1 MSIKKV
7 DVLNYNEKKAKCDN
21 RYPGTYLHGVLEQE
35 IGFDIFSFDRKIHFE
50 LGATKVIITSTGRRA
65 TFFLW
70 EVEDLRSRE
79 YLGYLVYDND
89 PDYEF
94 CRKKFENKAQCI

>member
-7 DVLNYNEKKAKCDN
+7 NVLNYNNHDAKEDN
-21 RYPGTYLHGVLEQE
+21 RYKGTFLHGVLEQE
-35 IGFDIFSFDRKIHFE
+35 IEFDIFSFDRKIHFE
-50 LGATKVIITSTGRRA
+50 LGATKVIIEATGKRA

-70 EVEDLRSRE
+70 ESNLDSRE

-89 PDYEF
+89 PDYEY
-94 CRKKFENKAQCI
+94 CRNNFENKKQSI